1 MEELLTVQEVAEYLR
16 VSDLTVRRMLKDGRL
31 QGVNIG
37 REWRIPKG
45 ELEAFIKQGGV
56 PKET

>member
-37 REWRIPKG
+37 RVWRIPKG
-45 ELEAFIKQGGV
+45 ELETFIKQGGV
-56 PKET
+56 SKET